1 MRCAAHLLP
10 CALPPMSD
18 FSARPSTSEREHPV
32 GAVRHEI
39 AHALA
44 TYLPS
49 QRWFGAKGRS
59 LQSVDIEDV
68 VPVPGLE
75 QAAIII
81 AIARFEDGES
91 RFQIPVIAGSVQEP
105 AITDGIGDAAADASF
120 RSALLAALADA
131 KESRGASWSWQ
142 AEPLPD
148 GADVLRDLKDAPS
161 KVGTAEQSNTSIT
174 YGTRA
179 IAKIFRRLE
188 AGQNPDP
195 EIATALTRAGFR
207 HVPAV
212 LARAVL
218 TMPNGES
225 ADSVLVQALVP
236 NARDAWSHT
245 LERARPY
252 FTAGADSEPKND
264 YVADARALGE
274 VTRGMHDALA
284 GITDGEFGSRRAS
297 AAEVDRWR
305 ASAEQSMDRG
315 LALLDAAIGRGSLP
329 KDRVSEAQ
337 ALAKRGPSFR
347 EQIATLATTAARDP
361 GVMIRHH
368 GDYHLGQVLR
378 GGDGSLQIIDF
389 EGEPAR
395 PLAERRAPNSPLR
408 DVAGMLRSFGYAAS
422 TLLATHGGRLP
433 LGVREQRAAR
443 WEREAQQAFLDG
455 YRIRESGNV
464 LPHEPEHTDAVRSLF
479 ELEKAFYELAY
490 EIDNRPDWAWIPMRA
505 LSKLLTWT
513 RGDDDRRK
521 SPRPPKQK
529 GRR

>member
-1 MRCAAHLLP
+1 
-10 CALPPMSD
+10 MSD
-18 FSARPSTSEREHPV
+18 FSARPSRSEREHPV
-32 GAVRHEI
+32 AAARPAI
-39 AHALA
+39 AEALPA
-44 TYLPS
+44 YLPS

-59 LQSVDIEDV
+59 LHSVEIEDI
-68 VPVPGLE
+68 VPIPGLDDS
-75 QAAIII
+75 AIVI
-81 AIARFEDGES
+81 ANARFADGS
-91 RFQIPVIAGSVQEP
+91 TRFQIPVIAG
-105 AITDGIGDAAADASF
+105 AIGNPPITPGIADATANESF
-120 RSALLAALADA
+120 RSALLAALADG
-131 KESRGASWSWQ
+131 KESRGDTWSWR

-148 GADVLRDLKDAPS
+148 GAQVLRDLKTAPS

-188 AGQNPDP
+188 AGENPDP

-212 LARAVL
+212 FARAVL
-218 TMPNGES
+218 RMPNGES

-252 FTAGADSEPKND
+252 FTAAAETEPAND

-297 AAEVDRWR
+297 AAEVERWR
-305 ASAEQSMDRG
+305 ASAERSMDRG
-315 LALLDAAIGRGSLP
+315 LALLDAAIGRGTLP
-329 KDRVSEAQ
+329 KDRIAEAQ

-347 EQIATLATTAARDP
+347 DQSATLAATAARDP

-422 TLLATHGGRLP
+422 TLLATHGGALP

-443 WEREAQQAFLDG
+443 WERDAQQAFLEG
-455 YRIRESGNV
+455 YRIRDSGAV
-464 LPHEPEHTDAVRSLF
+464 LPRSAEGTDAVRSLF

-513 RGDDDRRK
+513 RGDEDRRK
-521 SPRPPKQK
+521 SPRPGKPK
-529 GRR
+529 GAR